1 MSTNP
6 NNTYEEWLTA
16 IASTNLNRQFSA
28 EGILN
33 GRNMSMSYARTLFSL
48 QNEV

>member
-28 EGILN
+28 EGTKWEKHE
-33 GRNMSMSYARTLFSL
+33 YVVC
-48 QNEV
+48 QNTFQPAK

>member
-16 IASTNLNRQFSA
+16 IASTA
-28 EGILN
+28 KHEY
-33 GRNMSMSYARTLFSL
+33 MSYARTLFSL
-48 QNEV
+48 QNEL